1 MHRKPAPSYGLSPS
15 AKKTLPALCGFS
27 DHKTQTGNHDGCR
40 EGSKQTQPSFLK
52 RHQQRHNNRCRKFNR
67 LKQAERVILNDQGVQ
82 DGTRQL
88 PLTITAFKAKND
100 ESGLSL
106 NSRPDTIL
114 KPYKLTL
121 LSLPFYFFFFEKWKV
136 FAVYFSW
143 NPWPT
148 ETLWSTMM
156 PSMSSSWFSPEDKDS
171 DFSVELQHH
180 LACTLYS
187 AFMQG
192 RCTDVDPTGMTEGL
206 SLLQYPREADS
217 PQYVFFPHLCT
228 QISIE

>member
-1 MHRKPAPSYGLSPS
+1 MSPPLLTLSGCFTVQHLTVPLATHCGLSRTAERTGNQLLSYGLSPS

-121 LSLPFYFFFFEKWKV
+121 LSLPFFFF
-136 FAVYFSW
+136 
-143 NPWPT
+143 
-148 ETLWSTMM
+148 
-156 PSMSSSWFSPEDKDS
+156 
-171 DFSVELQHH
+171 
-180 LACTLYS
+180 
-187 AFMQG
+187 
-192 RCTDVDPTGMTEGL
+192 
-206 SLLQYPREADS
+206 
-217 PQYVFFPHLCT
+217 
-228 QISIE
+228 